1 MVIPSMY
8 SEAEGEMLAQWER
21 EIDAIPGWLDEEPR
35 EGKPYPFVHLVA
47 TKELLQ
53 LSAVGNDYQNPLWRD
68 EEYAKRTRWGGI
80 IGHPFYA
87 VYITFSSPW
96 PTLHVPESVGHKVGK
111 VWWEENY
118 FYHPIRVND
127 SFHVWVMRPELTDVT
142 NPDGS
147 EPRIF
152 KLRGGVKIF
161 NQRDEVVATRS
172 RTMLITILPSLEAW
186 KSPAVTSPYIYS
198 KEDLETIDRIA
209 GQEEIRG
216 VKPRFWEDVSV
227 GDVVTPT
234 VNGPLT
240 AWDVVMAVAG
250 VGANTMPMREVRR
263 KTPDALIVDPVTGV
277 SHKEIEIHFSE
288 RVARLVTGQPI
299 APGFEVMMTRAITN
313 WIGDDGFFRKLD
325 WRMYGVMELGTTVFA
340 RARVCRKYE
349 ESGEKLVDLVSWLE
363 TIKGNVAAAGVATV
377 RLMSRQ
383 ELEIRL

>member
-1 MVIPSMY
+1 VY
-8 SEAEGEMLAQWER
+8 SPAERQMLADWER
-21 EIDAIPGWLDEEPR
+21 AIDAVPGWLDEDPR

-47 TKELLQ
+47 TRERLQ
-53 LSAVGNDYQNPLWRD
+53 LSAVGNDYWNPLWRD

-80 IGHPFYA
+80 VGHPFFA

-96 PTLHVPESVGHKVGK
+96 PKLDVPESIGYKVGK

-118 FYHPIRVND
+118 FYEPVRVDD
-127 SFHVWVMRPELTDVT
+127 SFHVWVMRPELTDAT

-152 KLRGGVKIF
+152 KLRGGVRIL
-161 NQRDEVVATRS
+161 NQRDQVVATRS
-172 RTMLITILPSLEAW
+172 RTMLITILPTLEARVA
-186 KSPAVTSPYIYS
+186 PVVTPPYVYS
-198 KEDLETIDRIA
+198 KEDLEAISRLEDA
-209 GQEEIRG
+209 EVVRG
-216 VKPRFWEDVSV
+216 RQIRFWEDVNV
-227 GDVVTPT
+227 GDDVPPT

-250 VGANTMPMREVRR
+250 VGANTIPMREVRR
-263 KTPDALIVDPVTGV
+263 RTPDALLVDPVTGV

-288 RVARLVTGQPI
+288 KVARLVTGQPI

-313 WIGDDGFFRKLD
+313 WMGDDGFFHKLD
-325 WRMYGVMELGTTVFA
+325 WRMYGVMELGGTVFA
-340 RARVCRKYE
+340 RARVSRTYE
-349 ESGEKLVDLVSWLE
+349 ENGEKLVDLVSWLE

-377 RLMSRQ
+377 RLMSRE